1 MYRDHEYF
9 LSEYEIQYMA
19 ILKDIY
25 ENGYADG
32 VNERTGIATK
42 RLPAQVIRVDVSKEF
57 PILKSKQVYW
67 KTANK
72 EIDWI
77 WKAMSNN
84 INDLGAH
91 IWDEWAD
98 KNGSI
103 GKAYGYQMRRPVIT
117 MINGEVR
124 YYPDQP
130 HYVRDYLKEFPNG
143 RQATA
148 TLLNPTEMKDMG
160 LVPCVHT
167 SNWNL
172 DGGRLNCVLDQRS
185 GDFPVGVPF
194 NTTQYAMLM
203 IQMANDLGVEPGI
216 LLHTIADAHIY
227 DRQMEGV
234 KIQLERYKE
243 MQSFMNT
250 GYNNMVIKTSHELTS
265 MNDEERQ
272 HFRKMHI
279 TMQYVPTYCIDYG
292 ENHSMDMFAVTADQ
306 CKVCGYG
313 KEYGNL
319 GYIDFGDIAV

>member
-1 MYRDHEYF
+1 MYLDHEYF
-9 LSEYEIQYMA
+9 LSEYERQYMA

-25 ENGYADG
+25 ENGYEDG

-42 RLPAQVIRVDVSKEF
+42 RLPAQVIRVDVGKEF

-84 INDLGAH
+84 INDLKAH

-103 GKAYGYQMRRPVIT
+103 GKAYGYQMLRPVVT
-117 MINGEVR
+117 KINGEVR
-124 YYPDQP
+124 YYSDQP

-234 KIQLERYKE
+234 KIQLARWEE
-243 MQSFMNT
+243 MLKAMEIGYDGMIKAAEHIT
-250 GYNNMVIKTSHELTS
+250 GDTKSRRDAEK
-265 MNDEERQ
+265 MNDVLLY
-272 HFRKMHI
+272 I
-279 TMQYVPTYCIDYG
+279 PSYVIISEDT
-292 ENHSMDMFAVTADQ
+292 DMFKITADM
-306 CKVCGYG
+306 CEVRGYG
-313 KEYGNL
+313 KEDGNL